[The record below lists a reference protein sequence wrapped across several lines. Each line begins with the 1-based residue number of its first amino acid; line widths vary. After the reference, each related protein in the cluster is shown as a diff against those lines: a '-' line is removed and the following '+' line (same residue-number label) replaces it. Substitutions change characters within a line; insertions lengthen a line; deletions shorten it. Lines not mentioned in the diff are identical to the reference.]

1 MRRGFLLCAL
11 VMGLAAALA
20 PVSRL
25 SPVRLGKTQLLADNN
40 NSPNAESES
49 ALTKNFV
56 PLFVGVW
63 AVGYTAIA
71 AQQVLGWQLGSGD
84 ASRELGERGGLLG
97 VGLTVFLFLA
107 LVVAAGVEV
116 FKDP

>member
-25 SPVRLGKTQLLADNN
+25 SPVRLGKTQLADTN
-40 NSPNAESES
+40 NAESES
-49 ALTKNFV
+49 ALAKNFV

-84 ASRELGERGGLLG
+84 ASRELGEKGGLLG